1 LGLVG
6 LLSLLGQPS
15 YLLPRC
21 VCQPLQTNTDEP
33 VGRGE
38 PDLKFSDSSDS
49 QLCSRALEKS
59 AAIDGRAAQ
68 PPALSNSVRARRGD
82 AFPGAQQ
89 QRTWTTLTSSSGFA
103 TVTLLIGRCTV
114 RPAFLTPDPYQQ
126 EPKLKSTQPS
136 LHPSTGRRLMT

>member
-1 LGLVG
+1 M
-6 LLSLLGQPS
+6 
-15 YLLPRC
+15 
-21 VCQPLQTNTDEP
+21 
-33 VGRGE
+33 GRGE
-38 PDLKFSDSSDS
+38 PLNLLIHPVHNCARDSNRRPGKLW
-49 QLCSRALEKS
+49 QA
-59 AAIDGRAAQ
+59 
-68 PPALSNSVRARRGD
+68 PAVLRNPVRARRGD